1 MVNPNWGILQP
12 VDVGA
17 RIQEGYQ
24 TGMQMGAQN
33 ALSQYAAN
41 PDDPKSMNAL
51 AKYAPQYA
59 IKVRQDRA
67 QQEAQA
73 REMDIKRRA
82 ATGDP
87 AAVAELAGI
96 DFDAWRNLGED
107 KKKVIKDQTSYI
119 GQSALRISQMPV
131 EQRPQAWDA
140 YIDQGV
146 RLGYTGL
153 QDYKGQFSEEGVQ
166 SAIAN
171 AGLVEKLFTLEQPQY
186 MTPASDEDLVNIKDP
201 KALAAFQASRTGR
214 APVAAPPTAIEALK
228 ANPQLA
234 DQFDAKYGPG
244 AAQRVMGGGVSNG
257 TSGF

>member
-73 REMDIKRRA
+73 READIKRRA

-171 AGLVEKLFTLEQPQY
+171 AGLVEKLFTLEQPDWKVI
-186 MTPASDEDLVNIKDP
+186 PENGLVVNTRDP
-201 KALAAFQASRTGR
+201 KALQQVANQSQPP
-214 APVAAPPTAIEALK
+214 APVTKVVGGNTYYQIDGKWFDEL
-228 ANPQLA
+228 PQ
-234 DQFDAKYGPG
+234 
-244 AAQRVMGGGVSNG
+244 GGSVGDG
-257 TSGF
+257 TVGF